1 VNVAM
6 EALNHF
12 LVQQP
17 LHILGVAGIFLIAWA
32 LFKPRTKGLLVPAL
46 VWLGYA
52 AWEWIVLV
60 KTPEADIRVDLLLI
74 WPLVLMAMLWP
85 IFRAFFPG
93 RSASPESDN
102 GDNHA

>member
-1 VNVAM
+1 M
-6 EALNHF
+6 EALSHF

-17 LHILGVAGIFLIAWA
+17 LHILGVAGIFFLAWV
-32 LFKPRTKGLLVPAL
+32 LLKPRKHLLLVPAMA
-46 VWLGYA
+46 WLCYA
-52 AWEWIVLV
+52 GWEWIVLV
-60 KTPEADIRVDLLLI
+60 QTPEADIRVDLLLI

-102 GDNHA
+102 GNSQA